1 LELSFAG
8 PIEAR
13 ELAAV
18 HDSVP
23 VPCWPDDGEIARVGV
38 NSVPR
43 AKLAAKAADKMAAG
57 NRVDLKERAL
67 LSLDVA
73 AVIGAVAMARATRNN
88 RAV

>member
-1 LELSFAG
+1 L
-8 PIEAR
+8 
-13 ELAAV
+13 
-18 HDSVP
+18 
-23 VPCWPDDGEIARVGV
+23 